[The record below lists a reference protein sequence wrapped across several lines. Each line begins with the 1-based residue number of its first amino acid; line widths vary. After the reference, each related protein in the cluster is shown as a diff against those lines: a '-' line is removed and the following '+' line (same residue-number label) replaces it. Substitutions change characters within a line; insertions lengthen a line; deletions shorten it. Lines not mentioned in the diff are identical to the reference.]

1 MIYLVT
7 STLILKIC
15 HNVNIAKIYKLTS
28 TSAHNKYLIENNH
41 SHINR
46 YETETEMRY
55 CVEKDYMN
63 WAVSRQVSILT
74 QGMRN
79 K

>member
-7 STLILKIC
+7 STLFLKIC
-15 HNVNIAKIYKLTS
+15 HNISIAKIYNLTS
-28 TSAHNKYLIENNH
+28 TSVHNKYLIRNNH
-41 SHINR
+41 SHISR
-46 YETETEMRY
+46 YETETEMWY
-55 CVEKDYMN
+55 CVKKDYMN

>member
-1 MIYLVT
+1 M
-7 STLILKIC
+7 S
-15 HNVNIAKIYKLTS
+15 
-28 TSAHNKYLIENNH
+28 
-41 SHINR
+41 R
-46 YETETEMRY
+46 YETETEMWY

-74 QGMRN
+74 QEMRN